1 MPMGSTEVIMEVTS
15 RQIEERQFTTALRGY
30 DRDEVDRFMSEC
42 AQHTGN
48 LEERTKIA
56 EVRTATVEKELSELN
71 ANIDVLLEE
80 ATDARR
86 KIIEEARAEASAIT
100 GQASRP
106 DSMRDTDDA
115 ASSAEQEAAE
125 IVRKA
130 EASATIALA
139 NADRILAEARQESE
153 SILEEA
159 RTSKALMESQLAEI
173 REILAAARASDES
186 APVPE
191 SSDDPDA
198 ELVVDLRD
206 VADEP
211 RSHQISG

>member
-1 MPMGSTEVIMEVTS
+1 MGSTEVIMEVTS
-15 RQIEERQFTTALRGY
+15 RQIEDRHFSTALRGY
-30 DRDEVDRFMSEC
+30 DRDEVDQFMTEC

-56 EVRTATVEKELSELN
+56 EVHTATVEKELADLK

-106 DSMRDTDDA
+106 DKTRDAADA

-130 EASATIALA
+130 EASATIALD
-139 NADRILAEARQESE
+139 NADQILAEARQESE

-159 RTSKALMESQLAEI
+159 RASKALMESQLVEI
-173 REILAAARASDES
+173 REILAAARADDEGS
-186 APVPE
+186 GTPE
-191 SSDDPDA
+191 SSDEPDA
-198 ELVVDLRD
+198 ELVIDLRD

-211 RSHQISG
+211 RSHQVSG

>member
-1 MPMGSTEVIMEVTS
+1 MGTTEVTMEVTS
-15 RQIEERQFTTALRGY
+15 RQIEERHFSTALRGY
-30 DRDEVDRFMSEC
+30 DRDEVDQFMTEC

-56 EVRTATVEKELSELN
+56 EVRTATVETELAELE

-106 DSMRDTDDA
+106 DTTRTAQDA
-115 ASSAEQEAAE
+115 ASRAEEEAAE

-159 RTSKALMESQLAEI
+159 KASKALMESQLAEI
-173 REILAAARASDES
+173 RQILVAARADGEGSGT
-186 APVPE
+186 PQP
-191 SSDDPDA
+191 SDDPDA
-198 ELVVDLRD
+198 ELVIDLRD

>member
-1 MPMGSTEVIMEVTS
+1 MGTTEVIMEVTS
-15 RQIEERQFTTALRGY
+15 RQIEDRHFTTTLRGY
-30 DRDEVDRFMSEC
+30 DRDEVDQFMTEC

-48 LEERTKIA
+48 LEERTQIA
-56 EVRTATVEKELSELN
+56 EVRTATVEKELAGLK

-106 DSMRDTDDA
+106 DRTRVGEDA
-115 ASSAEQEAAE
+115 AIRAEEEAAE
-125 IVRKA
+125 IVRRA

-159 RTSKALMESQLAEI
+159 KASRASVESQLAEI
-173 REILAAARASDES
+173 RQILAAARASDES
-186 APVPE
+186 TGARE

-198 ELVVDLRD
+198 ELVIDLRD

-211 RSHQISG
+211 RSHQVSG

>member
-1 MPMGSTEVIMEVTS
+1 MEVTS
-15 RQIEERQFTTALRGY
+15 RQIEERSFSTALRGY
-30 DRDEVDRFMSEC
+30 DRDEVDRFMAEC

-56 EVRTATVEKELSELN
+56 EVHTATAEMELAELR
-71 ANIDVLLEE
+71 ANIDVQLEE

-106 DSMRDTDDA
+106 DRTRDAEDA
-115 ASSAEQEAAE
+115 TSRAEEQGAE

-159 RTSKALMESQLAEI
+159 LASKALMESQLVEI
-173 REILAAARASDES
+173 RQILAAARANDENAADAES
-186 APVPE
+186 AAD
-191 SSDDPDA
+191 SDAD
-198 ELVVDLRD
+198 LVIDLRD
-206 VADEP
+206 VIDEP
-211 RSHQISG
+211 RSHEVSG

>member
-1 MPMGSTEVIMEVTS
+1 MGSTEVIMEVTS

-106 DSMRDTDDA
+106 DGMRDTDDA

>member
-1 MPMGSTEVIMEVTS
+1 MEVTS
-15 RQIEERQFTTALRGY
+15 RQIEERHFTTALRGY
-30 DRDEVDRFMSEC
+30 DRDEVDSFLAEC

-56 EVRTATVEKELSELN
+56 EVRAATIEKELAELR

-100 GQASRP
+100 SQASGA
-106 DSMRDTDDA
+106 DSRRGGADA
-115 ASSAEQEAAE
+115 VSDADEEAAE

-159 RTSKALMESQLAEI
+159 RASKALMESQLAEI
-173 REILAAARASDES
+173 RQILAAAKAADEGAG
-186 APVPE
+186 APDSRDEPG
-191 SSDDPDA
+191 A

-211 RSHQISG
+211 RSHQVPG

>member
-1 MPMGSTEVIMEVTS
+1 MEVTS
-15 RQIEERQFTTALRGY
+15 RQIEERHFATALRGY
-30 DRDEVDRFMSEC
+30 DRDEVDRFLAEC

-56 EVRTATVEKELSELN
+56 EVRTATVEKELAELQ

-100 GQASRP
+100 SQASGTGGP
-106 DSMRDTDDA
+106 PETEDA
-115 ASSAEQEAAE
+115 ASAAEEEATE

-130 EASATIALA
+130 EASARIALA
-139 NADRILAEARQESE
+139 NADRILADARQEAE

-173 REILAAARASDES
+173 RQILAAARAGDES
-186 APVPE
+186 TDTPE
-191 SSDDPDA
+191 SSDEPDA
-198 ELVVDLRD
+198 ELVIDLRD

-211 RSHQISG
+211 SRHQVPG

>member
-1 MPMGSTEVIMEVTS
+1 MEVTS
-15 RQIEERQFTTALRGY
+15 RQIEERSFSTALRGY
-30 DRDEVDRFMSEC
+30 DRDEVDRFMAEC

-56 EVRTATVEKELSELN
+56 EVHTATAEMELAELR
-71 ANIDVLLEE
+71 ANIDVQLEE

-100 GQASRP
+100 GQVSE
-106 DSMRDTDDA
+106 TDLPHTMENTVSDA
-115 ASSAEQEAAE
+115 KEEAAE
-125 IVRKA
+125 IVQQA

-159 RTSKALMESQLAEI
+159 LASKALMESQLVEI
-173 REILAAARASDES
+173 RQILAAARANDENAADAES
-186 APVPE
+186 AAD
-191 SSDDPDA
+191 SDAD
-198 ELVVDLRD
+198 LVIDLRD
-206 VADEP
+206 VIDEP
-211 RSHQISG
+211 RSHEVSG

>member
-1 MPMGSTEVIMEVTS
+1 
-15 RQIEERQFTTALRGY
+15 
-30 DRDEVDRFMSEC
+30 
-42 AQHTGN
+42 
-48 LEERTKIA
+48 
-56 EVRTATVEKELSELN
+56 
-71 ANIDVLLEE
+71 LEE

-100 GQASRP
+100 GPASRP
-106 DSMRDTDDA
+106 DGMRDTDDA